1 MAETKKRTTLKDI
14 FVRKTVRETI
24 AVFITLA
31 YLVFQCYRTFIH
43 PLPAMLLRPIH
54 VATVT
59 LLCAL
64 YVPLKNKK
72 NSPAVTAFSHIFD
85 WFCYASSIWVL
96 VYHITQYKRLV
107 TRLGFMDPVYWF
119 DKTTCILVIIIIVGG
134 IFRTVGLPLVV
145 FILVAILYGFAA
157 PNLPG
162 ILYYQG
168 LDLTKLTELMVMGNN
183 GIYGSALSAASGF
196 LFWMMLFGG
205 LFSGGACGQFLIDL
219 GLLAGAKA
227 NDASAPAKAAV
238 CSSCLFGM
246 ISGSAAANVAS
257 TGVFTIP
264 MMKKCGYTPEEAG
277 SIEAVASTGGQI
289 MPPIMGTSAFLMADM
304 LEINYLTIAG
314 AALGPGLIY
323 YAAVFLMVDLLAKKK
338 KAAGIG
344 FELTKIEHEPLL
356 PRIHLLLPI
365 VVLMGAMG
373 MGATIQRSALYAIF
387 TVLIL
392 NFVDKKER
400 RRSVVQLLEELMT
413 ATKRTATVGMP
424 LCGCGIIIGIITMTG
439 LATRLSI
446 VITRVGAVHLWI
458 GLLIAMLGCM
468 LLGMALPT
476 VAAYLTAYVLFMPTL
491 LKLGIDILPANMFL
505 FYYGIFAQITP
516 PVCVASYTA
525 AGIANSNAWKTGW
538 KAFTFAM
545 CAFLAPFVFVYQPG
559 VLLQGSILQILY
571 AMFTLCFGTFT
582 LTIGLAG
589 FLRVN
594 LKTFERALC
603 VIAGILIC
611 LPESTTDVLGY
622 ALAVVI
628 LAVIIIR
635 GMKAGRKAEAAA

>member
-1 MAETKKRTTLKDI
+1 MEQLKKIFIKDTK
-14 FVRKTVRETI
+14 RET
-24 AVFITLA
+24 AAMFLTVV
-31 YLVFQCYRTFIH
+31 YLLFQCYRTFLH

-54 VATVT
+54 VASVS

-64 YVPLKNKK
+64 FVPFKTKNKPGFVK
-72 NSPAVTAFSHIFD
+72 FLANAYD
-85 WFCYASSIWVL
+85 WFSYGASIWVL

-107 TRLGFMDPVYWF
+107 MRLAYLDPQFWYDRV
-119 DKTTCILVIIIIVGG
+119 TCIFVILLIIGG
-134 IFRTVGLPLVV
+134 ILRTVGLPLVI
-145 FILVAILYGFAA
+145 FICTAIAYGFAA
-157 PNLPG
+157 PKLPG

-168 LDLTKLTELMVMGNN
+168 LNLNKLTELMIMGNA

-205 LFSGGACGQFLIDL
+205 LFAGGSCGQVLIDL
-219 GLLAGAKA
+219 GLLAGAKSK
-227 NDASAPAKAAV
+227 DASAPAKAAV
-238 CSSCLFGM
+238 MSSCLFGM

-277 SIEAVASTGGQI
+277 AIEAVASTGGQI

-323 YAAVFLMVDLLAKKK
+323 YIAVFLMVDLLAKKK
-338 KAAGIG
+338 KAQGIG
-344 FELTKIEHEPLL
+344 YELVEIEHEPII
-356 PRIHLLLPI
+356 PRLHLLLPI

-373 MGATIQRSALYAIF
+373 FGATIQRSALYAILS
-387 TVLIL
+387 VIVL
-392 NFVDKKER
+392 NFIDKKER
-400 RRSVVQLLEELMT
+400 RRSVSALFGELMA

-424 LCGCGIIIGIITMTG
+424 LCGCGIIIGIVTMTG

-446 VITRVGAVHLWI
+446 VITSVGSTHLWI

-491 LKLGIDILPANMFL
+491 LKLGIAQLPANMFL
-505 FYYGIFAQITP
+505 FYFGIFAQITP

-525 AGIANSNAWKTGW
+525 AGISGGNSWNTGW

-545 CAFLAPFVFVYQPG
+545 CAFLAPYVFVYQPG
-559 VLLQGSILQILY
+559 VLLMGHITEIVY
-571 AMFTLCFGTFT
+571 AIATLLAGTAM
-582 LTIGLAG
+582 LVLGLAG
-589 FLRVN
+589 FFKVILPMWIRV
-594 LKTFERALC
+594 LC
-603 VIAGILIC
+603 VVSGILIC
-611 LPESTTDVLGY
+611 LPEQKTDIVGY
-622 ALAVVI
+622 AGAVI
-628 LAVIIIR
+628 LLALIFMMALKNKKEVQ
-635 GMKAGRKAEAAA
+635 KA

>member
-1 MAETKKRTTLKDI
+1 MTR
-14 FVRKTVRETI
+14 
-24 AVFITLA
+24 LA
-31 YLVFQCYRTFIH
+31 YLD
-43 PLPAMLLRPIH
+43 
-54 VATVT
+54 
-59 LLCAL
+59 AL
-64 YVPLKNKK
+64 YWYDIV
-72 NSPAVTAFSHIFD
+72 
-85 WFCYASSIWVL
+85 
-96 VYHITQYKRLV
+96 
-107 TRLGFMDPVYWF
+107 
-119 DKTTCILVIIIIVGG
+119 TCILVIALIVGG
-134 IFRTVGLPLVV
+134 ILRTVGLPLAI
-145 FILVAILYGFAA
+145 FIGVAIAYGFFA
-157 PNLPG
+157 PYLPG

-168 LDLTKLTELMVMGNN
+168 LNLGKFTELMIMGNS

-205 LFSGGACGQFLIDL
+205 LFSGGACGQVLIDI

-289 MPPIMGTSAFLMADM
+289 MPPIMGTAAFLMADM
-304 LEINYLTIAG
+304 LDINYLTIAG

-323 YAAVFLMVDLLAKKK
+323 YAAVFVMVDLLAKKK
-338 KAAGIG
+338 KAANIG
-344 FELTKIEHEPLL
+344 FELTKVEHEPIL
-356 PRIHLLLPI
+356 PRIHLLSPI
-365 VVLMGAMG
+365 VVLMGAMALG
-373 MGATIQRSALYAIF
+373 TTIQRAALYAIL

-400 RRSVVQLLEELMT
+400 RRSIPQILEELMV

-446 VITRVGAVHLWI
+446 LICSIGGTHLWI
-458 GLLIAMLGCM
+458 GLLIAMIGCM

-525 AGIANSNAWKTGW
+525 AGIANSNSWKTGW
-538 KAFTFAM
+538 KAFSYAL

-559 VLLQGSILQILY
+559 VLLIGSFAEIVY
-571 AMFTLCFGTFT
+571 AIFTLAAGTFV
-582 LTIGLAG
+582 LTVGLAG
-589 FLRVN
+589 YFTVGLTKLERV
-594 LKTFERALC
+594 LC
-603 VIAGILIC
+603 VVCGVFIC
-611 LPESTTDVLGY
+611 LPESTTDLIGY
-622 ALAVVI
+622 IGAIVVMALI
-628 LAVIIIR
+628 LLR
-635 GMKAGRKAEAAA
+635 GRTAKKQLAKD